1 MGLPF
6 KAYLL
11 RKKNIFVGPING
23 RTANNFLREKKTCAR
38 IM

>member
-6 KAYLL
+6 TAYLF
-11 RKKNIFVGPING
+11 RKKHIFVGPING
-23 RTANNFLREKKTCAR
+23 RTANNFFREKKTCAR